1 MATRSGSARRRS
13 PSVPDS
19 GIEPA
24 RFCSRCG
31 QPVVVTG
38 AQYCKECGAPLAG
51 TSIFAPD
58 PGFNPITAALLS
70 IIPGLGHVYKR
81 QPGRGALW
89 FFAVLI
95 AYGTAPQ
102 LGVLLHVVCAI
113 NAAIKGALAG
123 DGTRPRRGRGRTR
136 DASARYDTGR

>member
-1 MATRSGSARRRS
+1 
-13 PSVPDS
+13 VPDL
-19 GIEPA
+19 ENEAA

-38 AQYCKECGAPLAG
+38 AQFCKECGAPLAG

-58 PGFNPITAALLS
+58 PGFNPLTAALLS

-81 QPGRGALW
+81 QPGRGAIW
-89 FFAVLI
+89 FFAVMI
-95 AYGTAPQ
+95 AYGTGPQ
-102 LGVLLHVVCAI
+102 LGVLLHVICAI

-123 DGTRPRRGRGRTR
+123 DGLRPRRRRRRTR
-136 DASARYDTGR
+136 NSSAHYETGD